1 MTNGLG
7 PTARLSRRAGL
18 GKRVLIGVCLLGAAG
33 LWRLAV
39 PSGKM
44 LVDCGCLPSVHEGDI
59 VTIPLGL
66 AGLALLASAPRLPV
80 WRRVAGAGLMLAA
93 ILWPVSTSDKAGPV
107 VVALGSHGIHRYD
120 ALSIVPA
127 TAAAALLG
135 FRCLVRRPRDE
146 TRSGSSVVSHS

>member
-1 MTNGLG
+1 
-7 PTARLSRRAGL
+7 
-18 GKRVLIGVCLLGAAG
+18 
-33 LWRLAV
+33 V

-44 LVDCGCLPSVHEGDI
+44 LFDGGCLPSVHVGDI

-66 AGLALLASAPRLPV
+66 AGLALLASAPRLPT

-120 ALSIVPA
+120 ALSVVPA
-127 TAAAALLG
+127 TVAAALLG
-135 FRCLVRRPRDE
+135 FRCPVRRPRDK
-146 TRSGSSVVSHS
+146 TRSGSSAVSDSRTVGLPL